1 MRSESAATV
10 ITVYSVWNESG
21 YFRVG
26 LDLYSWTRRSTAK
39 TNRNFACG
47 FDVVLFFIEKYFLF
61 GGIFMKKLLSIILAV
76 TIFAAAFGVIS
87 VSAEENDKTV
97 SVIVVNNT
105 YSKENGAP
113 WSGVLFNAT
122 VTLGEDD
129 SMESVIERA
138 VSENDYSF
146 TVSDYGYI
154 SEINGLTE
162 YAYNGSG
169 GWMATLNNWFTADGT
184 GAYTV
189 ANGGLQSGDEIV
201 MMYTCAWGADVGS
214 LYGDF
219 NTTLSVDEFG
229 FRGSYISEATTQ
241 EFFVPEILDYTIE
254 INASEDVIS
263 FLAVPTNKNYQ
274 ARVYKNEY
282 QPDVN
287 GAEYRGGKNVPV
299 KDGDVIYIGVG
310 NPSWPTMN
318 SWAGT
323 AEETVYTFKI
333 KYVPLL
339 GDLNGNGKLDIDDV
353 TILQR
358 SFAEF
363 EELSE
368 KQKEI
373 ADINGDKAVDILDAT
388 AIQRV
393 IAEFDA

>member
-10 ITVYSVWNESG
+10 ITVYSVWDESG

-39 TNRNFACG
+39 TNRKITCG
-47 FDVVLFFIEKYFLF
+47 FDVVLFFIEKHFF
-61 GGIFMKKLLSIILAV
+61 IGGIFMKKLLSIILAV
-76 TIFAAAFGVIS
+76 TMFAAAFSVIS
-87 VSAEENDKTV
+87 VSAEETDSTV
-97 SVIVVNNT
+97 SVKVVNNT

-113 WSGVLFNAT
+113 WSGVLFSAA
-122 VTLGEDD
+122 VTLNDGD

-146 TVSDYGYI
+146 TVSEYGYI
-154 SEINGLTE
+154 SEINGLSE
-162 YAYNGSG
+162 YAYNGNG
-169 GWMATLNNWFTADGT
+169 GWMATLNNWFTSDGT

-189 ANGGLQSGDEIV
+189 ANGGLQAGDDIV

-219 NTTLSVDEFG
+219 NTTLSEDEFG
-229 FRGSYISEATTQ
+229 FRGSYISESTTQ
-241 EFFVPEILDYTIE
+241 EFFVSEIYDYTIE
-254 INASEDVIS
+254 INAPEDMIS
-263 FLAVPTNKNYQ
+263 FFAVPTNKNYQ

-282 QPDVN
+282 QPEVN
-287 GAEYRGGKNVPV
+287 GADYRGGKNVPV
-299 KDGDVIYIGVG
+299 KDGDVVYIGVG
-310 NPSWPTMN
+310 NPAWPTMN

-323 AEETVYTFKI
+323 ADESVYTFKI
-333 KYVPLL
+333 KYVPLM

-363 EELSE
+363 DELSAE
-368 KQKEI
+368 QTAI
-373 ADINGDKAVDILDAT
+373 ADINGDTAVDILDAT

-393 IAEFDA
+393 IAEFEV